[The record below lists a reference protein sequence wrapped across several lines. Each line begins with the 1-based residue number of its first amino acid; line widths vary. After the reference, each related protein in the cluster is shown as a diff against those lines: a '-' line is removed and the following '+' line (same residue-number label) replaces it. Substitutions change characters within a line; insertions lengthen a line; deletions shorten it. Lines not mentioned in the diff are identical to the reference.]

1 MVQYSLLF
9 MVAIGLM
16 AISTLAVAEVDR
28 LNYFEGDLDI
38 SNELIQA
45 YYGYGSSLVNIQ
57 FLDRFISYYSD
68 LL

>member
-1 MVQYSLLF
+1 MVQYSLLL

-16 AISTLAVAEVDR
+16 AISTPAVAEVDR

-38 SNELIQA
+38 SKELIQA
-45 YYGYGSSLVNIQ
+45 YYGYGSSQVN
-57 FLDRFISYYSD
+57 ISYYSD